1 MEIFSAYSRRRRQQQ
16 TSLALFVVAG
26 QEKDV
31 GRSSFTLIGCFFRE
45 KMVHVRRVTVGD
57 VGDGVV
63 VSVSVSVSSS
73 SAVAGALL
81 FSFLLPALFFLL
93 VLFGFVGRVQIAVD
107 STLWIDY
114 VFMSPPLSL
123 VSSRLVLSLFVL
135 FSFSFTF
142 SFYSAQCHR
151 NLDFKSFGSSCSTEP
166 LLFSTCLSTV
176 STTATP
182 VVRAETTSTT
192 VRTARTARTTTTT
205 TTICRVALVEC
216 TVNRHIEPCKVSI

>member
-1 MEIFSAYSRRRRQQQ
+1 
-16 TSLALFVVAG
+16 
-26 QEKDV
+26 
-31 GRSSFTLIGCFFRE
+31 
-45 KMVHVRRVTVGD
+45 MVHVRRVTVGD

-63 VSVSVSVSSS
+63 VSVSVSSS

-93 VLFGFVGRVQIAVD
+93 VLLFGFVGRVQIAVD

-192 VRTARTARTTTTT
+192 VRTARTA
-205 TTICRVALVEC
+205 
-216 TVNRHIEPCKVSI
+216 